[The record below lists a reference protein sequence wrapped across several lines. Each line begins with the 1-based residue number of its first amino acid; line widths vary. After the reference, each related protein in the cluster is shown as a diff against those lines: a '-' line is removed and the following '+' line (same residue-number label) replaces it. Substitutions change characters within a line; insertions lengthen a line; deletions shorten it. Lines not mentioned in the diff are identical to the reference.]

1 MTDPPSSIRQL
12 GFHAKL
18 DETLFDAR
26 KIFLFGEINQ
36 GVARDVTEK
45 LVAMDK
51 VSGDPITIVINSQ
64 GGHVEAAD
72 TIYDMISS
80 VAAPVKVLG
89 TGWVASAGAHIFLA
103 PPRER
108 RFALPNT
115 RFMLHQPAGGAQGQ
129 AVDIGI
135 EAREIVKMRHRLNQ
149 IIAQQT
155 GQPLEK
161 VEKDTDRNFWM
172 SAEEA
177 REYGI
182 VGRIVRK
189 ASELES
195 A

>member
-1 MTDPPSSIRQL
+1 MR
-12 GFHAKL
+12 
-18 DETLFDAR
+18 
-26 KIFLFGEINQ
+26 
-36 GVARDVTEK
+36 
-45 LVAMDK
+45 
-51 VSGDPITIVINSQ
+51 
-64 GGHVEAAD
+64 
-72 TIYDMISS
+72 
-80 VAAPVKVLG
+80 VLG

-115 RFMLHQPAGGAQGQ
+115 RFMLHQPAGGAHGQ

-135 EAREIVKMRHRLNQ
+135 EAREIVKMRQRLNC
-149 IIAQQT
+149 IIAERT

-182 VGRIVRK
+182 VGTIVHTSR
-189 ASELES
+189 ELS
-195 A
+195 D